1 MKLSGLL
8 ILTLL
13 AAILAVPLRSET
25 AAAEPLHG
33 PWLINP
39 APDRITVCWETAE
52 PSGAGVEF
60 REAGRK
66 TRHEA
71 WETVGGQIRADR
83 RLHRVELTGLKAGA
97 VYEYRLLTAMP
108 DSLDVAWEP
117 TFRKLTAFDPE
128 KIKTAALLTSDI
140 HGQPKVLAALL
151 RHGGVE
157 TADFVALLGDSSS
170 ALESAPRDIY
180 GGYLDEYVRLTNG
193 AKPLIMVRGNHEWRG
208 RDAVRWFDFFAAP
221 DGLAFQAFRHGPVLY
236 VVLDS
241 GEDKPDG
248 SPRAAYTYLNRS
260 PEWMA
265 RQRRWLQQLTQSP
278 EFRDATFRVVLTH
291 IPTHG
296 QAEGHGPQTMRR
308 YFGDLLNSDA
318 PDQRIHLMIAG
329 HEHRY
334 MRVDAGSEEF
344 KGNPL
349 NLDGQKRRGLTGKN
363 FHYTLISN
371 DGPGFGGSE
380 YSVIRLSASAER
392 LFVSVMDEQGKC
404 LDAFSITPNGRVR
417 DDIKV
422 AAFRH

>member
-1 MKLSGLL
+1 MKQLLSLL
-8 ILTLL
+8 LL
-13 AAILAVPLRSET
+13 VVTTVVPETT
-25 AAAEPLHG
+25 AAAVEPLHG

-39 APDRITVCWETAE
+39 APDRITVCWESTD

-60 REAGRK
+60 REAGQK
-66 TRHEA
+66 TRREA
-71 WETVGGQIRADR
+71 WETVGGQIRTDR
-83 RLHRVELTGLKAGA
+83 RMHRVELTGLKAGA
-97 VYEYRLLTAMP
+97 VYEYRLLAATP
-108 DSLDVAWEP
+108 GSLDVDREP
-117 TFRKLTAFDPE
+117 EFRRFTAFDPE
-128 KIKTAALLTSDI
+128 KKKTTALLTSDI
-140 HGQPKVLAALL
+140 HGRPKELAALL
-151 RHGGVE
+151 RSGNVAN
-157 TADFVALLGDSSS
+157 ADFVVLLGDSTS
-170 ALESAPRDIY
+170 ALESASRDIY
-180 GGYLDEYVRLTNG
+180 GGYLDEYVRLTG
-193 AKPLIMVRGNHEWRG
+193 GLKPLIMVRGNHEWRG
-208 RDAVRWFDFFAAP
+208 RDAIRWFDFFAAP

-265 RQRRWLQQLTQSP
+265 RQRRWLQQLTQSQ
-278 EFRDATFRVVLTH
+278 EFRTAPFRVVLTH

-349 NLDGQKRRGLTGKN
+349 NLDGQKRRGVTGRD

-380 YSVIRLSASAER
+380 YSIIRLSASAER
-392 LFVSVMDEQGKC
+392 LSVSVMDEQGKC
-404 LDAFSITPNGRVR
+404 LDAFSITPDGRVR